1 MGCHVAAVPNHQMHR
16 ITPLEFRAHVA
27 MMGGS
32 FGFELD
38 LGAISKEE
46 KDQIPSIVKLAEKV
60 NPYVINGDMYRL
72 RLPEESNWPAVLYI
86 DQKGNAVL
94 LAYQLKSTIKETI
107 PPLKLRGLE
116 EGAKYR
122 VDGKE
127 WSGASLMASGVKLW
141 WEGDYQSKVIF
152 VDRV

>member
-1 MGCHVAAVPNHQMHR
+1 
-16 ITPLEFRAHVA
+16 

-46 KDQIPSIVKLAEKV
+46 KDQIPAIVALSEKV
-60 NPYVINGDMYRL
+60 NPYVIHGDMYRL
-72 RLPEESNWPAVLYI
+72 RLPEESNWPAVLYV
-86 DQKGNAVL
+86 DPRNGSAVV

-107 PPLKLRGLE
+107 PSLKLRGLE
-116 EGAKYR
+116 DGAKYR
-122 VDGKE
+122 VDGKQ
-127 WSGASLMASGVKLW
+127 WSGASLMASGLKLW
-141 WEGDYQSKVIF
+141 WEGDYQSKVVF